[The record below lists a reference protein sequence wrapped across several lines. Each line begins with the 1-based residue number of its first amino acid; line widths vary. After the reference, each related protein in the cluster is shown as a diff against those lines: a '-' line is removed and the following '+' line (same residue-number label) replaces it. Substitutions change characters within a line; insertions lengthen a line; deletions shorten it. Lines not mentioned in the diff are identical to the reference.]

1 MYFDLERLHKQVA
14 DVFDEVAAFR
24 RDIHMHPELSE
35 HEARTETKICDWL
48 NALDIPYE
56 KGIAGHGICATIYGQ
71 RTDKTAAIRADIDA
85 LPVTEQ
91 TGLPYAS
98 QNEGVMHACGHDMHT
113 SILLGVAKIL
123 KANQASL
130 PGTVRLLF
138 QPSEETI
145 GGARQMI
152 EVGCLQDPDIKNII
166 ALHVEPNVD
175 CGKLEFVK
183 GYMNAATCEFRLTVK
198 GRSCHG
204 AHPDGGI
211 DVLPPACAIV
221 SGLQTIVTRNIPPT
235 TPVIIS
241 IGTFHSGTA
250 SNIISGEATLTG
262 TLRTFDLDL
271 RDSIKE
277 RIRKMAE
284 DTASSYGASCD
295 VAFEDGY
302 PSLKNS
308 DALFDLLTPIMEDI
322 FGKDNIVY
330 ADVPSLGADDFAY
343 FTQGYQGLYFNL
355 GTHDPQSATYDSLH
369 NEHFAP
375 QEDAL
380 RIGMLAELAA
390 VYTILNS
397 DV

>member
-1 MYFDLERLHKQVA
+1 MYFDLEQLHKQVA

-98 QNEGVMHACGHDMHT
+98 QNAGVMHACGHDMHT

-250 SNIISGEATLTG
+250 SRNGSAKWQKIQLLLMVPLAMWLLRMAIHRSKTAMLFLTCLPRLWRISSARITLSM
-262 TLRTFDLDL
+262 LTFRAWVL
-271 RDSIKE
+271 
-277 RIRKMAE
+277 M
-284 DTASSYGASCD
+284 T
-295 VAFEDGY
+295 
-302 PSLKNS
+302 
-308 DALFDLLTPIMEDI
+308 LLTSRRVIRVSTSI
-322 FGKDNIVY
+322 
-330 ADVPSLGADDFAY
+330 
-343 FTQGYQGLYFNL
+343 
-355 GTHDPQSATYDSLH
+355 
-369 NEHFAP
+369 
-375 QEDAL
+375 
-380 RIGMLAELAA
+380 
-390 VYTILNS
+390 
-397 DV
+397 